1 MNAPSLMN
9 LANLASALLI
19 FVHCACRLTVQ
30 RWTLRQP
37 ELWIHA
43 VLLAS
48 AVGVA
53 ASSAD
58 TANPHEVILNAATA
72 AYFAAQTWRLRNS
85 RARNW

>member
-1 MNAPSLMN
+1 MN
-9 LANLASALLI
+9 LINLLSALMI

-30 RWTLRQP
+30 RWHLRQP

-53 ASSAD
+53 ASSGD
-58 TANPHEVILNAATA
+58 TVNPHEVILNAATA

-85 RARNW
+85 KAKDW